1 LSHGCAPSIIRPVQ
15 AAGGAQGAS
24 DPVRSAQ
31 TAQRPHSIAERLL
44 MTRKNSS
51 TALDDTDHEHS
62 ATARK
67 QRMRALF
74 DRYPAITGDERRELT
89 AYLKNGP
96 LLEIG
101 LLKGDE
107 TIRYKIAAFEQE
119 QQKALANSPM
129 SMVVLLVIFALL
141 TLVLSVLWDMGG

>member
-1 LSHGCAPSIIRPVQ
+1 MLDG
-15 AAGGAQGAS
+15 
-24 DPVRSAQ
+24 
-31 TAQRPHSIAERLL
+31 TAQ
-44 MTRKNSS
+44 
-51 TALDDTDHEHS
+51 DHS

-67 QRMRALF
+67 QRMRTLF
-74 DRYPAITGDERRELT
+74 DRYPAISSDERRELT
-89 AYLKNGP
+89 VYLKSGP

-129 SMVVLLVIFALL
+129 NMIVLLVIFGLL
-141 TLVLSVLWDMGG
+141 TLVLSGLWDMGA